1 MLLAQLKRLIEHAE
15 WANAHL
21 VAALSRQPVAHDVIE
36 LFAHV
41 LGAEEVWLSR
51 LEGRKATLAVWPA
64 LNVEQ
69 LAAAAASNAA
79 AWRAYVGR
87 LTQDDLAREVS
98 YVNSAGQA
106 FTSRIV
112 DILTHVAMHGS
123 YHRGQVSLRIRRDG
137 GTPAPTDFIAF
148 VRGSPAATRQSA
160 VRQRSDK
167 A

>member
-1 MLLAQLKRLIEHAE
+1 MLLEQLKRLIEHAE
-15 WANAHL
+15 WANAQL
-21 VAALSRQPVAHDVIE
+21 VAALERQPVADDVVE

-64 LNVEQ
+64 LSISQ
-69 LAAAAASNAA
+69 SAAAAASNAV
-79 AWRAYVGR
+79 AWREYMTR
-87 LTQDDLAREVS
+87 LTSEDMRREVS

-106 FTSRIV
+106 FTSTIADIV
-112 DILTHVAMHGS
+112 THVAMHGS

-148 VRGSPAATRQSA
+148 VRGSPAATRQPVS
-160 VRQRSDK
+160 
-167 A
+167 